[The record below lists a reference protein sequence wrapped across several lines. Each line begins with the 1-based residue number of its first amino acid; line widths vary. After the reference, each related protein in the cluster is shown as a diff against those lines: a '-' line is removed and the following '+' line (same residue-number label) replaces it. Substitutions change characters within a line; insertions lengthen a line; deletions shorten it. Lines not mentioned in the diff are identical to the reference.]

1 MRKMSDYADTNPPA
15 TDTPNG
21 TFKNETQPNA
31 CDGTDIK
38 AEQMQDPYYALYQIL
53 QLAGE
58 VPNGELKNS
67 TTNKQ
72 FLKSLTSIGWFKYD
86 SNMEYKINSIVIN
99 TINNTTG
106 LYRSLVDNNTS
117 SLNNTNS
124 WVNILSV
131 NPDNTIELNSTI
143 TDNTSVF
150 IGAFMYGIR
159 NDTPEGWLRC
169 DGNEY
174 PTSAF
179 QIFIN
184 NYLLTGKI
192 PYKNLADWQTE
203 YNANNGNCGYFGYQE
218 EILDTGNLDEN
229 NNPIVIQQ
237 GILKTPCLQ
246 DRVFVAQ
253 ALNSGNISKF
263 KWDQIVNITGLVLTG
278 EDRTK
283 ANPNGAFYISGT
295 RNGGCNN
302 ESESSNDVSFD
313 ASRVVRTGDRV
324 QPQHIQYPLFI
335 YISNRPVPTT
345 ETQYNN
351 FINAINNRVTAD
363 GFNAVFNNLTNTA
376 KENIASSLTPKY
388 NSGIAISSGF
398 IAPTTGKI
406 IMLSNWQTAFQFSLY
421 INGIEVGRCGD
432 YGSYG
437 DEGNQYTIS
446 ANIKKDETATWSVA
460 RGSIASIKFYP
471 FY

>member
-15 TDTPNG
+15 IDTPNG

-58 VPNGELKNS
+58 VPNGELENS

-99 TINNTTG
+99 TINNTTR

-117 SLNNTNS
+117 SLNNTNF

-184 NYLLTGKI
+184 NYILTGKI

-218 EILDTGNLDEN
+218 EILDTENLDEN

-237 GILKTPCLQ
+237 GILRTPCLQ
-246 DRVFVAQ
+246 DRVFIAQ

-263 KWDQIVNITGLVLTG
+263 NLDQIVNITGYLG
-278 EDRTK
+278 GNSRCIFGS
-283 ANPNGAFYISGT
+283 ASGAFKT
-295 RNGGCNN
+295 NGGTVLDWDGTGGTTGYQAFN
-302 ESESSNDVSFD
+302 FD

-335 YISNRPVPTT
+335 CVSNRPVPTT

-351 FINAINNRVTAD
+351 FINAITNKLNID
-363 GFNAVFNNLTNTA
+363 GSNATFNALPKSA
-376 KENIASSLTPKY
+376 QQNIINCLIPVYTTRV
-388 NSGIAISSGF
+388 GISSGYKCQYYCYAWF
-398 IAPTTGKI
+398 RGAHTG
-406 IMLSNWQTAFQFSLY
+406 NNHYCY
-421 INGIEVGRCGD
+421 INGVSIGTLNQDVYGANHFAKDNAYAFCKPGD
-432 YGSYG
+432 VITFDNGTCYIYKLNG
-437 DEGNQYTIS
+437 
-446 ANIKKDETATWSVA
+446 V
-460 RGSIASIKFYP
+460 
-471 FY
+471 

>member
-1 MRKMSDYADTNPPA
+1 MRKMSDYADTNPPT

-38 AEQMQDPYYALYQIL
+38 AEQMQDSYYALYQIL

-58 VPNGELKNS
+58 VPNGELENS

-99 TINNTTG
+99 TINNTTR

-179 QIFIN
+179 QVFIN
-184 NYLLTGKI
+184 NYLLTEKI

-203 YNANNGNCGYFGYQE
+203 YNANNGNCGCFGYQE
-218 EILDTGNLDEN
+218 EILDTENLDEN

-278 EDRTK
+278 EDKTK
-283 ANPNGAFYISGT
+283 ARPNGAFYVSGI
-295 RNGGCNN
+295 RSGGCND
-302 ESESSNDVSFD
+302 EGESSNDVSFD

-335 YISNRPVPTT
+335 CVSNRPVPTT

-351 FINAINNRVTAD
+351 FINAITNKLSID
-363 GFNAVFNNLTNTA
+363 GSNATFNALPKPA
-376 KENIASSLTPKY
+376 QQNIINCLIPVYTTRV
-388 NSGIAISSGF
+388 GISSGYTCQYYCYAWF
-398 IAPTTGKI
+398 RGAHTG
-406 IMLSNWQTAFQFSLY
+406 NNHYCY
-421 INGIEVGRCGD
+421 INGVSIGTLNQDVYGANHFAKDNAYAFCKPGD
-432 YGSYG
+432 VITFDNGSCYIYKL
-437 DEGNQYTIS
+437 N
-446 ANIKKDETATWSVA
+446 
-460 RGSIASIKFYP
+460 
-471 FY
+471 